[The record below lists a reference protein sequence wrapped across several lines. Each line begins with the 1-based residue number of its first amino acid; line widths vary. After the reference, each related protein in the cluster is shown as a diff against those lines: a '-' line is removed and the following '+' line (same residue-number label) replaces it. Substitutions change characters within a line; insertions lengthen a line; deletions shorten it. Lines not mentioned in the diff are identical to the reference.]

1 MLIAIL
7 IFMFYRNIERAN
19 RIRFFG
25 NRICA
30 MEGGKSPKKDSFIS
44 MLLSPRLYQGPQ
56 SVSLIEVDP
65 GAGLKV
71 DVAVSDK
78 MKETSKIALNITPL
92 QPLMAPILT

>member
-1 MLIAIL
+1 
-7 IFMFYRNIERAN
+7 MFYRNIERAN

-25 NRICA
+25 NRICP
-30 MEGGKSPKKDSFIS
+30 MEGGKSSKGLIYKYASI
-44 MLLSPRLYQGPQ
+44 PRLYQGPQ

-78 MKETSKIALNITPL
+78 MKETSKIASEYNAI
-92 QPLMAPILT
+92 AAINGSYLT